1 MNNVSKFIYG
11 CVLASLTMMA
21 ACTAVDNSDNE
32 PSDNLSAGEKHT
44 CVMVLNA
51 DKPAFDEDATRS
63 AEGWEEGDKI
73 YLTFTTDGGTS
84 YGDAVYTND
93 AWALN
98 YYGDLVKNTI
108 TKCSAVYFEKV
119 SSVNNTQINLSA
131 ETSIYEDVSG
141 SYTFDGTTLSVT
153 AALSPKTGRIRFA
166 GNSGDVFTV
175 HGMAN
180 YDSYNAETGE
190 FTSKQ
195 SAFAGKVNSNGY
207 TNYYYC
213 WIADDNDSRMNV
225 MTAESGFS
233 RILPSTVLKVGESG
247 YMSLPTLDS
256 HVGWQN
262 VVIVKVN
269 GVEFK
274 MIPVNSY
281 FLAETETTEAQYS
294 AVMGGDK
301 STQMPQTGLSSDQ
314 WSSFVAQLKSMTSL
328 NFQIPST
335 SQWQTGYKGGSIS
348 KGYSYSGSNDIDEVA
363 WYSGNSGDKKHVVK
377 SKKANELGLYD
388 MCGNVSEMVDDYYNY
403 GYGGSYISG
412 AADCGS
418 SSYINFSA
426 DYVGLRLL
434 LRR

>member
-166 GNSGDVFTV
+166 GNSGDEFTV

-247 YMSLPTLDS
+247 YMSLPTLNS

-269 GVEFK
+269 GVDFK
-274 MIPVNSY
+274 MIPVGSY

-294 AVMGGDK
+294 AVMGGEK
-301 STQMPQTGLSSDQ
+301 STQMPQTGLSSSE
-314 WSSFVAQLKSMTSL
+314 WTAFVDKLKSITML
-328 NFQIPST
+328 NFNIPTT
-335 SQWQTGYKGGSIS
+335 SQWQSGYKGGSIS
-348 KGYSYSGSNDIDEVA
+348 KGYTYSGSNDIDEVA
-363 WYSGNSGDKKHVVK
+363 WYSGNSGEKKHIVK

-388 MCGNVSEMVDDYYNY
+388 MCGNVAELTDN
-403 GYGGSYISG
+403 GWGECYGGYVLSG
-412 AADCGS
+412 AADCKY
-418 SSYINFSA
+418 SSYISYQS
-426 DYVGLRLL
+426 DYVGLRVLL
-434 LRR
+434 IR